1 MWQTNKKTGGVPS
14 TNPKQ
19 WNKKAT
25 DIDLS
30 CWDRSIRSNI
40 VFWQSEHLTI
50 TPWNVSLVFEVTA
63 IYFLPLQ
70 VDALR
75 ITNIIFVFSPTSRQ
89 LTVFFIQHNPCF
101 ILVFLNFFKNKFL
114 NSVVFFFSLVDRFS
128 LEAFA
133 SAAFN
138 YKGNILDDPNAT
150 LFRYMRAFNHSSSA
164 DNPIAGLAS
173 KSFLLMMENNKD

>member
-1 MWQTNKKTGGVPS
+1 MLAWY
-14 TNPKQ
+14 
-19 WNKKAT
+19 
-25 DIDLS
+25 L
-30 CWDRSIRSNI
+30 R
-40 VFWQSEHLTI
+40 
-50 TPWNVSLVFEVTA
+50 
-63 IYFLPLQ
+63 LPLYIFCRSRSMPF
-70 VDALR
+70 ALQ
-75 ITNIIFVFSPTSRQ
+75 TLFSCFSPTSRQ
-89 LTVFFIQHNPCF
+89 LTDFFYKHNPSF

-173 KSFLLMMENNKD
+173 KSFLLMMENNKN

>member
-1 MWQTNKKTGGVPS
+1 M
-14 TNPKQ
+14 
-19 WNKKAT
+19 
-25 DIDLS
+25 S

-63 IYFLPLQ
+63 IFFAAPGRCPSHYKHYF
-70 VDALR
+70 R
-75 ITNIIFVFSPTSRQ
+75 VFPHKSTINR
-89 LTVFFIQHNPCF
+89 FFIQHNPCF

-173 KSFLLMMENNKD
+173 KLFLLMMENIKD

>member
-1 MWQTNKKTGGVPS
+1 MPSLPHPRLARACTSTRCSVKQVVGVLVLYYRALADLATTSDASITEKPVWQTNKKTGGVPS

-89 LTVFFIQHNPCF
+89 LTVFLFNTIPALF
-101 ILVFLNFFKNKFL
+101 W
-114 NSVVFFFSLVDRFS
+114 FS
-128 LEAFA
+128 
-133 SAAFN
+133 
-138 YKGNILDDPNAT
+138 
-150 LFRYMRAFNHSSSA
+150 
-164 DNPIAGLAS
+164 
-173 KSFLLMMENNKD
+173 